1 MYAQLGN
8 IVFKGLK
15 GFETFQS
22 KRETNYAQHAVIDGK
37 PKLQRI
43 GSNLEEVTLA
53 IQFHGAFCTPETEI
67 GALERARDSAE
78 ILPLLL
84 GSGEFVGNFAIQSIV
99 KDIEDLD
106 HLGSIKSAVLQVQLI
121 ESVQADPLA
130 SAALSAVLGGL
141 GNAANAALKV
151 APAAQLVSEPSQI
164 VRPLTKMKALAATVG
179 NQIAKAKAV
188 ASQANHY
195 ARRAQEGLKD
205 MRDALEQSN
214 KAITEAKQVYSSA
227 ARVKDAI
234 ADTQGYVSAT
244 ITALQAGNIDGA
256 IIANREL
263 SSAVS
268 RTSSAS
274 SDIVNL
280 TATRKR

>member
-8 IVFKGLK
+8 IVFQGLK
-15 GFETFQS
+15 GFDTFRS
-22 KRETNYAQHAVIDGK
+22 KRETNFAQHAVIDGK

-43 GSNLEEVTLA
+43 GSNLEEVSLSL
-53 IQFHGAFCTPETEI
+53 QFHASFCDPQVEAS
-67 GALERARDSAE
+67 ALEAARDAAE

-84 GSGEFVGNFAIQSIV
+84 GSGEFVGNFAIQTIT

-106 HLGSIKSAVLQVQLI
+106 HLGNLKNLIVDVQLI
-121 ESVQADPLA
+121 EAVVADAQAA
-130 SAALSAVLGGL
+130 AALSAVLGGF
-141 GNAANAALKV
+141 GNAANASLRV
-151 APAAQLVSEPSQI
+151 VPSPQSVSEASKI
-164 VRPLTKMKALAATVG
+164 TKPLTRAKALAASVG

-195 ARRAQEGLKD
+195 ARRAQEGLRS
-205 MRDALEQSN
+205 MQNALDESN
-214 KAITEAKQVYSSA
+214 KALTEAKQIYSSA

-244 ITALQAGNIDGA
+244 ITALQSGNIDGA
-256 IIANREL
+256 LVANREL
-263 SSAVS
+263 QSAVS
-268 RTSSAS
+268 RSNSAS
-274 SDIVNL
+274 SEIVNI